1 MTWFVLIIIA
11 LPGFAALCLSMK
23 KCQRHIFDAPIS
35 DGRSRLYRA
44 FGTVALAAALA
55 WCIVEKNWSV
65 GLVVFFGGA
74 TIAALAVI
82 ITLAVQPKLVR
93 FYCWFP

>member
-1 MTWFVLIIIA
+1 MTWLALIVIA
-11 LPGFAALCLSMK
+11 VPGFAALCVSMK
-23 KCQRHIFDAPIS
+23 KCQRQIFDEPIS
-35 DGRSRLYRA
+35 DRKSRLYRA
-44 FGTVALAAALA
+44 FGAVALTAALA
-55 WCIVEKNWSV
+55 WCIVAESWGI

-82 ITLAVQPKLVR
+82 ITLAVRPKLVR